1 MTRYTPLLLIAT
13 LAVLPGRGRLF
24 AQPLQAT
31 HLEVR
36 WDSLGPGAERRFGR
50 TTLADLAIQPAA
62 NGDPFAD
69 TLFAVN
75 GGDVYRLAPGDAFFG
90 PSFNESGNPSPGQLY
105 FVTVEGTHL
114 SNRRGLNYSPD
125 RGVTWVIPPAYIDG
139 ELLVRDA
146 NVNGF
151 AESTTLGA
159 LAAGQ
164 GGYLW
169 QSTDEGRTWNV
180 RHDFEI
186 GFSNAYAVAEL
197 AGDTRPG
204 AEASPWAGR
213 LVMGFR
219 GPIRYSDDQGQ
230 TWTEVMLP
238 VTDDW
243 SQIEEAPDG
252 TLYLGGTFGTF
263 VYTSA
268 DGGAS
273 WREFV
278 HFRPGD
284 PGDFLDGEPRQA
296 QIAVAPDGALWVG
309 LSAIDGDPTWEAT
322 FVYTRDGGATWTEA
336 SEGFVRQ
343 QVNAL
348 EVDSAGRLVAVT
360 RVGAWRTAE
369 PVVVSAEEDVPE
381 EPSGARLGTPYP
393 NPTSEQITV
402 PLVLRDAAEVRVSVV
417 DLLGREVAVVAEGT
431 RAAGTHTLTF
441 ETAGWP
447 AGVYVVRATVE
458 GATETRRVTV
468 AW

>member
-1 MTRYTPLLLIAT
+1 MLNSFRITWLTLCGLSLCGLPAAQAQTPPT
-13 LAVLPGRGRLF
+13 F
-24 AQPLQAT
+24 
-31 HLEVR
+31 EVR

-50 TTLADLAIQPAA
+50 AYLVDLAIQPAT

-69 TLFAVN
+69 TLFAVA
-75 GGDVYRLAPGDAFFG
+75 GGDVYRLDPDDAFFG
-90 PSFNESGNPSPGQLY
+90 PSFNALGNPAVGQLY
-105 FVTVEGTHL
+105 FVTAEGTHL
-114 SNRRGLNYSPD
+114 SDDRGLNYSPD
-125 RGVTWVIPPAYIDG
+125 RGVTWVIPPAYLNG
-139 ELLVRDA
+139 ELITGDA

-151 AESTTLGA
+151 AESATLGA

-186 GFSNAYAVAEL
+186 GFSNAYAVREL

-219 GPIRYSDDQGQ
+219 GPIRYSDDQGA
-230 TWTEVMLP
+230 TWTEVALP

-263 VYTSA
+263 VYASD

-284 PGDFLDGEPRQA
+284 PGDFLGGEPRQA

-309 LSAIDGDPTWEAT
+309 LSSVNGEPVREGT
-322 FVYTRDGGATWTEA
+322 FVVTRDGGVTWT
-336 SEGFVRQ
+336 
-343 QVNAL
+343 
-348 EVDSAGRLVAVT
+348 
-360 RVGAWRTAE
+360 
-369 PVVVSAEEDVPE
+369 
-381 EPSGARLGTPYP
+381 
-393 NPTSEQITV
+393 
-402 PLVLRDAAEVRVSVV
+402 
-417 DLLGREVAVVAEGT
+417 
-431 RAAGTHTLTF
+431 
-441 ETAGWP
+441 
-447 AGVYVVRATVE
+447 
-458 GATETRRVTV
+458 
-468 AW
+468 